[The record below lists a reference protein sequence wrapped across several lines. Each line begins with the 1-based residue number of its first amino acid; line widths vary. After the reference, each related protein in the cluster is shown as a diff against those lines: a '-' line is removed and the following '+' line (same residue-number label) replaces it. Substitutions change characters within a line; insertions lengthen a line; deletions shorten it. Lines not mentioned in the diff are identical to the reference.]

1 MFVCIIRGIDKRM
14 SLQGTKGEEY
24 IDAFPRF
31 KKWINECICCHRKG
45 YDPNMPENISVVE
58 GNVGAKKIRQYFEPL
73 SVNEYK
79 LCEVCAKLVPTQAKK
94 PDLKNI
100 PKK

>member
-1 MFVCIIRGIDKRM
+1 
-14 SLQGTKGEEY
+14 
-24 IDAFPRF
+24 
-31 KKWINECICCHRKG
+31 
-45 YDPNMPENISVVE
+45 MPENISVVE